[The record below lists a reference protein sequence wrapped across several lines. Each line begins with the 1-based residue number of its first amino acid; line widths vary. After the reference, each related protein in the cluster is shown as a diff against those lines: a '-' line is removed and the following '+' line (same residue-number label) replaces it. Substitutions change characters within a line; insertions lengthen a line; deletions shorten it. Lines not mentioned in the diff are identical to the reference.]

1 MIPFEAGGIVALV
14 LLGFWIWALFD
25 CISTDSSLCRNLPKG
40 VWLIVVLLLPDL
52 GSLAWLLLGR
62 PEHAHW
68 RPGSTDYSAPRRS
81 VGIEDDPRYS
91 PSAGVTDR
99 KSAELDAEL
108 ARWEASR
115 RAKEPEPEANPSG
128 HAQPDLD
135 AWEQDLNR
143 REAELRRRELE
154 ARQRELEE
162 RERGSGID
170 EA

>member
-1 MIPFEAGGIVALV
+1 MIPFEAGGVVALV

-40 VWLIVVLLLPDL
+40 VWLVVVLLLPDL

-62 PEHAHW
+62 PENAHW
-68 RPGSTDYSAPRRS
+68 RPGSTGYAAPRRS
-81 VGIEDDPRYS
+81 VGFEDDPRYS

-115 RAKEPEPEANPSG
+115 RAEQPEVNAG
-128 HAQPDLD
+128 AAVRPDLD

-154 ARQRELEE
+154 ARQRELDR
-162 RERGSGID
+162 RERGTGSD
-170 EA
+170 ED